1 MMMKYIFATIGIL
14 LVGQTI
20 QAQKDSTIQE
30 VTLNPII
37 ITGNKTATTLS
48 NTLISVAVLNKKQI
62 NSNASR
68 SVPEMLM
75 QIPGVWMQKTGH
87 AGGSPFIKGLT
98 GNQIVQLIDGIRL
111 NNATFRY
118 GPNQYLSTIDPYA
131 VSQAEVVKSAFSTL
145 YGSDAIGGVVQILL
159 KDPTYSDTSASF
171 HGSVT
176 GKTMSHS
183 MEYSGNISL
192 QYHAKSLAWEMIA
205 TNSDFGNS
213 IAAKRFEQTP
223 TSYKQQSF
231 HSKLK
236 AMLLKQLELTV
247 CFQQLAQHDVDLFD
261 QVTQKG
267 FSINK
272 IELQKRQL
280 MYARLAPT
288 FNMPLVGKIKFTV
301 SRQVSDEGRN
311 KRKTGSVILTH
322 EYDQV
327 ITHGIQVESE
337 KTITKNWKAI
347 SGVEMYFDRVKSE
360 AADLN
365 DTSKVIKQKRGLYAD
380 QSSMTSISVYHQQ
393 DIQYKRFQFTAGGRL
408 SKYSINISD
417 TKFGNVYFN
426 TPAITGNI
434 GFGYALDNFWK
445 ITGSIGGSFRSP
457 NISDLSSFGKFDYG
471 TETPTPGLRPENGIN
486 KEIAIKK
493 ITNHFLFSISG
504 FHNQLINL
512 IDRAKSTYLGDT
524 LYFGDRVYQKINIGK
539 AYIYGTEA
547 ELSFW
552 PIKKINVSGNLT
564 YTFGQNRSAN
574 EPMRRIPPVF
584 GKMSVQ
590 YYMHPRLFV
599 GVDWNVAGAQKRLA
613 AGDKSDHRI
622 NPSGTPGWGIIHL
635 KTGINLKSYSIQ
647 GGFENLLDQSYR
659 LHGSGIDGYGRMGWI
674 RVQVAF

>member
-1 MMMKYIFATIGIL
+1 MLKYIFATLGIL
-14 LVGQTI
+14 FIVHPI
-20 QAQKDSTIQE
+20 QAQSDSTIQAI
-30 VTLNPII
+30 TLNPIV
-37 ITGNKTATTLS
+37 ITGNKTATPLS
-48 NTLISVAVLNKKQI
+48 NTLISVAVLDNKQI

-159 KDPTYSDTSASF
+159 KDPTYSDTTASF

-176 GKTMSHS
+176 GKTISHS

-192 QYHAKSLAWEMIA
+192 QYHAKSLAWDVIA

-213 IAAKRFEQTP
+213 IAANRFEQKP

-231 HSKLK
+231 HSKFK
-236 AMLLKQLELTV
+236 AMLLKQMELTV

-272 IELQKRQL
+272 IEPQKRQL
-280 MYARLAPT
+280 LYARFAPT
-288 FNMPLVGKIKFTV
+288 FNLPVVGKMKFTL

-337 KTITKNWKAI
+337 KTITKKWKAI
-347 SGVEMYFDRVKSE
+347 SGVEIYIDKVKSE

-365 DTSKVIKQKRGLYAD
+365 DTSKVITPKRGLYAD
-380 QSSMTSISVYHQQ
+380 QSSMTSISAYHQQ
-393 DIQYKRFQFTAGGRL
+393 EIQYKRFHFTAGGRL
-408 SKYSINISD
+408 SKYSINIAD
-417 TKFGNVYFN
+417 AKFGDVYFN
-426 TPAITGNI
+426 TPALTGNV
-434 GFGYALDNFWK
+434 GLSYMLDNNWK
-445 ITGSIGGSFRSP
+445 LTSSLSGSYRAP

-471 TETPTPGLRPENGIN
+471 VETPTPGLRPEHGIN
-486 KEIAIKK
+486 KEIALKK
-493 ITNHFLFSISG
+493 ITNHFLLSISA
-504 FHNQLINL
+504 FHNQLIDL
-512 IDRAKSTYLGDT
+512 IDRAKSSYLGDT
-524 LYFGDRVYQKINIGK
+524 MYLGERVYQKINIGK

-547 ELSFW
+547 EVSFW
-552 PIKKINVSGNLT
+552 ATKKLQIAGNVT
-564 YTFGQNRSAN
+564 YTFGQNLSAN

-599 GVDWNVAGAQKRLA
+599 GMDWHVAGAQKRLA
-613 AGDKSDHRI
+613 SGDKSDHRI
-622 NPSGTPGWGIIHL
+622 NPLGTPGWGMLQL
-635 KTGINLKSYSIQ
+635 KTGINLQPINIQ
-647 GGFENLLDQSYR
+647 AGIENLLDHSYR

-674 RVQVAF
+674 RVQVVF